1 MSLQGDK
8 WRGPQVSVT
17 NIVLAGVGGQG
28 ILLAAEILGTAAV
41 NAGQN
46 VRVSE
51 LHGMAQRGG
60 AVVSHVRV
68 GDEALAATILDGT
81 ADIIVGFEPMETLRN
96 MRYAS
101 EETMTI
107 MNMHPYKICGA
118 KYPDVKDIIDR
129 ISFFTKHLVQ
139 IDALTLSEK
148 AGAGVTQNTVMLGAL
163 AASGRLKLEPS
174 HMKEALKELVPQR
187 FLAINLRA
195 FNLGYKDAEARIAR
209 IAASRS

>member
-1 MSLQGDK
+1 MSA
-8 WRGPQVSVT
+8 T

-68 GDEALAATILDGT
+68 GDQALAATILDGT
-81 ADIIVGFEPMETLRN
+81 ADIIAGFEPMETLRN

-107 MNMHPYKICGA
+107 MNTHPYKICGT
-118 KYPDVKDIIDR
+118 KYPDVKDITDR

-139 IDALTLSEK
+139 IDALTLSKK
-148 AGAGVTQNTVMLGAL
+148 AGAKVTQNTVMLGAL

-174 HMKEALKELVPQR
+174 HMKEALKELVPHR

-195 FNLGYKDAEARIAR
+195 FDLGYKEAAARIAR
-209 IAASRS
+209 IGSKLLVKI

>member
-1 MSLQGDK
+1 MSIA
-8 WRGPQVSVT
+8 

-41 NAGQN
+41 NAGYN

-68 GDEALAATILDGT
+68 GDQALAATILDGT
-81 ADIIVGFEPMETLRN
+81 ADAIVGFEPMETLRN

-101 EETMTI
+101 EETMAI
-107 MNMHPYKICGA
+107 MNTHPYRICGA
-118 KYPDVKDIIDR
+118 KYPDLADIIDKT
-129 ISFFTKHLVQ
+129 SSFTKHLVQ

-148 AGAGVTQNTVMLGAL
+148 AGAIVTQNTVMLGAL
-163 AASGRLKLEPS
+163 AATGRLKLELS
-174 HMKEALKELVPQR
+174 HVKGALKELVPQR

-195 FNLGYKDAEARIAR
+195 FDLGYKDTEARIAH
-209 IAASRS
+209 IDTKLLGKT

>member
-1 MSLQGDK
+1 
-8 WRGPQVSVT
+8 VSIT

-81 ADIIVGFEPMETLRN
+81 ADVIVGFEPMETLRN

-195 FNLGYKDAEARIAR
+195 FDLGYKDAEARIAR